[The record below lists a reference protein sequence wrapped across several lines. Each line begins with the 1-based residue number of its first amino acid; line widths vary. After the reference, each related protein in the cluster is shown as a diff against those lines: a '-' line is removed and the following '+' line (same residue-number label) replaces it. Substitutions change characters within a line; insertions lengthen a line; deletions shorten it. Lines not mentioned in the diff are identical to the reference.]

1 MPIFTRSF
9 LEAGY
14 ILNISANKFFIC
26 KINILTTVYMIV
38 LNAII

>member
-1 MPIFTRSF
+1 MTIFTRSF

-14 ILNISANKFFIC
+14 ILNISANEFFIC

-38 LNAII
+38 QIAII